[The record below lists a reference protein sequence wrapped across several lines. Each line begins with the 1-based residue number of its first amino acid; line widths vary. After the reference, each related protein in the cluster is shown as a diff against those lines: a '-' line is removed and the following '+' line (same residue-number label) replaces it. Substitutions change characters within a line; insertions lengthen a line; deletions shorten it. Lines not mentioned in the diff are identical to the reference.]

1 MTKLQGKVAIITGA
15 AQGIGVAAA
24 RAFIANGAK
33 VILTDVKADKG
44 AAVARELG
52 ENALFIE
59 QDVSSSA
66 AWKRVV
72 EEGEKAFGPITTLVN
87 NAGIVGVVASTLDL
101 TEEDYHRIS
110 GVNQTS
116 VFLGI
121 KSVLPTMLANGG
133 GSIVNISS
141 IAGMLAVVGCP
152 NLAYV
157 SSKFAI
163 RGMTK
168 HVAVEY
174 GDQNIRVNSI
184 HPGYVKTPMNE
195 DALDEAGYE
204 AVNLIP
210 MKRFG
215 EANEVANLIVF
226 LASDEASFITGTE
239 HVIDGGMIAG

>member
-1 MTKLQGKVAIITGA
+1 MTDI
-15 AQGIGVAAA
+15 
-24 RAFIANGAK
+24 
-33 VILTDVKADKG
+33 KADKG
-44 AAVARELG
+44 AALAAELG
-52 ENALFIE
+52 DQAIFFEHDDE
-59 QDVSSSA
+59 GS
-66 AWKRVV
+66 VV
-72 EEGEKAFGPITTLVN
+72 ELDRLAGDPLDILVN
-87 NAGIVGVVASTLDL
+87 NAGIVGVIASTHEM
-101 TEEDYHRIS
+101 TEEDYNRIS
-110 GVNQTS
+110 QVNQTS
-116 VFLGI
+116 VFLGMHA
-121 KSVLPTMLANGG
+121 VLPSMLANGG
-133 GSIVNISS
+133 GAIVNNSS

-174 GDQNIRVNSI
+174 GDKNIRVNSI

-215 EANEVANLIVF
+215 EAEEVAILMVF
-226 LASDEASFITGTE
+226 LASDDASFITGTE